1 MKEAIFFCIVG
12 LQLFV
17 KEGSGTPVF
26 KILVRAL
33 GWLDY
38 NFNLHSLFHLNQ
50 NMYILFGLREN
61 HFPCSGTGVIGR
73 DTCIGLI

>member
-1 MKEAIFFCIVG
+1 MCYV
-12 LQLFV
+12 
-17 KEGSGTPVF
+17 VF
-26 KILVRAL
+26 PNHTHLLLI

-50 NMYILFGLREN
+50 NMYILFGLRDN

-73 DTCIGLI
+73 DTCIGLLEDEY